1 MIRQLKDNILM
12 QQKQYSKLLSESTN
26 KNILTNEF
34 ETLFVECTEE
44 VRKDIMKRRL
54 KSEM

>member
-1 MIRQLKDNILM
+1 MIRILKDNILT
-12 QQKQYSKLLSESTN
+12 QQKQHSKLLSESTN
-26 KNILTNEF
+26 KNIRTNEF

>member
-1 MIRQLKDNILM
+1 MIRILKDNILM

-26 KNILTNEF
+26 KNIQTNEF

>member
-1 MIRQLKDNILM
+1 MIRQLKDNILT
-12 QQKQYSKLLSESTN
+12 QQKQHSKLLSESTN
-26 KNILTNEF
+26 KNIQTNEF

>member
-1 MIRQLKDNILM
+1 MIRQLKDNILT
-12 QQKQYSKLLSESTN
+12 QQKQHSKLLSESTN
-26 KNILTNEF
+26 KNIRTNEF

-44 VRKDIMKRRL
+44 VRKDIMKRKL